1 MARRG
6 SKERERY
13 WRGVIRDQKASGRSI
28 SAFCR
33 EHKVP
38 AASFF
43 SWRRKLADRDRPVER
58 EDAIDVEDTAA
69 KFVSL
74 ELPPSPPA
82 ARRTGCE
89 VVLPN
94 GCRIIVP
101 TQCDAGWLREILG
114 ALQEQSC

>member
-6 SKERERY
+6 SEDRERY
-13 WRGVIRDQKASGRSI
+13 WRGVILDQRASGLSI

-33 EHKVP
+33 ERKEP
-38 AASFF
+38 EGSFF
-43 SWRRKLADRDRPVER
+43 NWRRKHSQSQVERPVEF
-58 EDAIDVEDTAA
+58 EDTAA

-82 ARRTGCE
+82 ATRSGCE

-94 GCRIIVP
+94 GCRLIVP
-101 TQCDAGWLREILG
+101 MQCDAGWLREILG
-114 ALQEQSC
+114 ALQE

>member
-6 SKERERY
+6 SEERERY
-13 WRGVIRDQKASGRSI
+13 WRGVILDQRTSGLSI

-33 EHKVP
+33 ERKVP
-38 AASFF
+38 EGSFF
-43 SWRRKLADRDRPVER
+43 NWRRKLSERQVERPVKF
-58 EDAIDVEDTAA
+58 EDAAA

-82 ARRTGCE
+82 ATRSGCE

-94 GCRIIVP
+94 GCRLIVP
-101 TQCDAGWLREILG
+101 MQCDAGWLREILG
-114 ALQEQSC
+114 ALQE

>member
-33 EHKVP
+33 EHEVP

-43 SWRRKLADRDRPVER
+43 SWRRKLADRDRAGEL
-58 EDAIDVEDTAA
+58 ENADEHEDTAA
-69 KFVSL
+69 KFVPI
-74 ELPPSPPA
+74 ELPSPPA
-82 ARRTGCE
+82 ATRTGCE

>member
-1 MARRG
+1 MARRYN
-6 SKERERY
+6 KEREEY
-13 WRGVIRDQKASGRSI
+13 WRGLVRDQKASGLSI

-33 EHKVP
+33 ERKVP

-43 SWRRKLADRDRPVER
+43 NWRRKLADRDRPVELK
-58 EDAIDVEDTAA
+58 AVKGHKDTAA

-82 ARRTGCE
+82 TSRVGCE

-94 GCRIIVP
+94 GCRLIVP
-101 TQCDAGWLREILG
+101 MQCDAGWLGEILG
-114 ALQEQSC
+114 ALQEKTC

>member
-1 MARRG
+1 MARRF
-6 SKERERY
+6 SKEREQH
-13 WRGVIRDQKASGRSI
+13 WRGLVRDQKASGLSI

-33 EHKVP
+33 ERKVL

-43 SWRRKLADRDRPVER
+43 NWRRRLADRDRPVELK
-58 EDAIDVEDTAA
+58 AVNQHKDTAA

-82 ARRTGCE
+82 ATRIGCE

-94 GCRIIVP
+94 GCRLIVP
-101 TQCDAGWLREILG
+101 TGCDAGWFREILG
-114 ALQEQSC
+114 ALQERAC

>member
-1 MARRG
+1 MARRY
-6 SKERERY
+6 SKEREKY
-13 WRGVIRDQKASGRSI
+13 WRGLVRDQKASGLSI

-33 EHKVP
+33 ERKVP

-43 SWRRKLADRDRPVER
+43 NWRRKLVDRDRPGEAASQDK
-58 EDAIDVEDTAA
+58 DAAA

-82 ARRTGCE
+82 ATRTGCE
-89 VVLPN
+89 VVLPS

-101 TQCDAGWLREILG
+101 TQCDAGWLREILE
-114 ALQEQSC
+114 ALQERSC

>member
-6 SKERERY
+6 SRERERY
-13 WRGVIRDQKASGRSI
+13 WRGVMRDQEASGLSI

-33 EHKVP
+33 ERQVP

-43 SWRRKLADRDRPVER
+43 SWRRKLADRDQSGER
-58 EDAIDVEDTAA
+58 EAPIQREDTAA

-74 ELPPSPPA
+74 ELPLSPPGA
-82 ARRTGCE
+82 TRTGCE

-94 GCRIIVP
+94 GCRLIVSA
-101 TQCDAGWLREILG
+101 QCDAGWLREILG
-114 ALQEQSC
+114 ALQEGSC